1 MLYIGIDIAKQSFE
15 VAFPLESGYQVR
27 KYRQDAAGFHQLLDH
42 LPAQSCCVL
51 EATGPY
57 YVRLAT
63 FLYEQGIAVAVI
75 NPLVIKRFS
84 QMRLLRTKTDQADAK
99 LIAAYGKME
108 QPALWKPAVAY
119 ITELQQESTVL
130 EGLIKQRTALQNQL
144 EAFNQLPH
152 VSPQALQTLEK
163 LLATLQEQIEQLEQ
177 SMARKAKENQGSQL
191 ANLTSIPGIGPK
203 TAIQL
208 LIITQGFSRF
218 THAKQLCAYV
228 GLSPRIYESGTSV
241 KGKPKI
247 SKLGMSR
254 VRALLYL
261 CAWSAVKYNQT
272 CKDLYARLVAKGKA
286 KKLALVAVANKL
298 LKQAFALATKNQK
311 YDENFTLKLAS

>member
-1 MLYIGIDIAKQSFE
+1 MPYIGIDIAKKSFD
-15 VAFPLESGYQVR
+15 VAFPLEKGYTLKKYSYDASGLTAL
-27 KYRQDAAGFHQLLDH
+27 RQH
-42 LPAQSCCVL
+42 LPVESCCVM

-99 LIAAYGKME
+99 LIAAYGELEK
-108 QPALWKPAVAY
+108 PALWKPAVSF

-130 EGLIKQRTALQNQL
+130 EGLIRQRTALQNQL

-152 VSPQALQTLEK
+152 VSPEALQTLHT
-163 LLATLQEQIEQLEQ
+163 LLQTLQEQMQALEK
-177 SMARKAKENQGSQL
+177 SMERKAKENEGQAL
-191 ANLTSIPGIGPK
+191 DNLTSIPGIGCK

-208 LIITQGFSRF
+208 LIITQGFRRF
-218 THAKQLCAYV
+218 ANAKQLCAYV
-228 GLSPRIYESGTSV
+228 GISPRIYESGTSV

-247 SKLGMSR
+247 SKLGMGR
-254 VRALLYL
+254 LRALLYL
-261 CAWSAVKYNQT
+261 CAWSACKYNQA
-272 CKDLYARLVAKGKA
+272 CKDLYERLLAKGKA

-298 LKQAFALATKNQK
+298 LKQAFAIGTKQIK
-311 YDENFTLKLAS
+311 YDDSFAQKLVS